1 MRVVGLPEFQRC
13 MQEAVRTSQD
23 EAELKTFLE
32 KLSVKHESAEM
43 RVDSIRIEG
52 TKIQLWATEML
63 RLTSGE
69 YRVTWRYEARNTEEV
84 VVCFTLA
91 EF

>member
-13 MQEAVRTSQD
+13 VQQAVHTSRD
-23 EAELKTFLE
+23 ETDLQAFFE
-32 KLSVKHESAEM
+32 KLGSRHEAAEM
-43 RVDSIRIEG
+43 RVDLIRIEG
-52 TKIQLWATEML
+52 TQIRLWATETIK
-63 RLTSGE
+63 LTSGQ
-69 YRVTWRYEARNTEEV
+69 YRVTWRYEDRDGEEV